1 MFAPLFQKKE
11 RYPENNHPDNVIKIN
26 GEVAQLVRASDS

>member
-11 RYPENNHPDNVIKIN
+11 RYPENNHPNNVIKIN
-26 GEVAQLVRASDS
+26 GEVRSFGIG